1 MKSTRVRVIL
11 AVAAAGVALTAC
23 SPTQAGAAAVVGGQR
38 ISSSQLDGDV
48 RELEAALAKA
58 GGSAAQLQS
67 YGSLPQLVLY
77 QTATAKQLT
86 IAAERKG
93 VTATDGEIDQLI
105 STAGGQA
112 QYEQQM
118 LQQAVPPSQMRAYAK
133 ASLLASKLAAKYG
146 GGTDQAALQRGSQLA
161 SKDVQA
167 VKISWNPRYGTFNA
181 QPSQQ
186 QPRIFLTND
195 RFGKAPAAQAEAA
208 PQQ

>member
-77 QTATAKQLT
+77 QTATAKQRT

-181 QPSQQ
+181 QPSEQ